1 VKQDEAGEAEAD
13 GQVARPG
20 AARDA
25 WTPGPEEDRSS
36 QAQDVAAAQLRMIL
50 DSLPIAIAYIDRD
63 ERYRL
68 ANIGFETLQE
78 RSREEILGRT
88 VREVMGDEAYR
99 ELQPRIAQT
108 LAGGE
113 SDFVR
118 QRTSQDGGTRFLHI
132 QHIPD
137 RSAEG
142 VRGYFVLIGD
152 VTAQKRAEAAMRDSE
167 ERFRSLSELSSDFYW
182 ETDEAHRFKPLAQEG
197 AAKSGAGDGALG
209 KTAWEIPSLYPPEE
223 AWRAH
228 KAKLDG
234 HLPFR
239 DFEFAR
245 QAVDGEVRWYSVSGE
260 PVFDASGDFTGYR
273 GVGRDISDR
282 KRAEQELERL
292 AHYDKLTG
300 LPNRAMLQDRLAQA
314 LLRAQR
320 SETLVAVLFLDLD
333 RFKEVNDSLGHAV
346 GDALLHEVAKRIG
359 GCLRST
365 DTVARLGGDEFTV
378 LLEGVHRVEEI
389 ERVAGKILT
398 AVARPLRLGAHELA
412 VSTSI
417 GATVYPLDDQD
428 QDTLLKNADMAMYH
442 AKQEGRNNI
451 QFFSPEMGTHS
462 ERRLD
467 LTTGLRHAL
476 ERGELSAH
484 YQPLV
489 EVKSGR
495 LVGLEA
501 LLRWENPDF
510 GRVSPAQFIPI
521 AEDTGLIVPIGE
533 WMLRAACRQ
542 MRAWRRAGCAPGYVA
557 VNLSPRQFRQQDV
570 VELVYRV
577 LREYSMPPDSLE
589 LEITESTVMQRTE
602 EAIMKMRRLRQLG
615 VRIAIDDFGT
625 GYSSLAYLQRFP
637 VHTLKVD
644 QSFVRDIRSDKDK
657 AAIVST
663 VIGLAR
669 SLKLTALAEGVET
682 REQLEFLRREGC
694 ELYQGYLYSRPLPAA
709 EIEPLLEKQAAQR
722 RPAARRP
729 RLRSGPSRRSSPAAR
744 TGRGRRRA
752 T

>member
-1 VKQDEAGEAEAD
+1 MD
-13 GQVARPG
+13 ARPG
-20 AARDA
+20 AALDA
-25 WTPGPEEDRSS
+25 DAREPEGKRSG
-36 QAQDVAAAQLRMIL
+36 QAQWRGEVGLGMIL
-50 DSLPIAIAYIDRD
+50 DSLPLAIAYIDR
-63 ERYRL
+63 EQRYL
-68 ANIGFETLQE
+68 MANVGFETLQE
-78 RSREEILGRT
+78 RSREEIIGRT
-88 VREVMGDEAYR
+88 VREVMGEEAYR
-99 ELQPRIAQT
+99 ELQPRIART

-113 SDFVR
+113 TEFVR
-118 QRTSQDGGTRFLHI
+118 QHTSQTGSTRYLHV
-132 QHIPD
+132 QHVPD

-142 VRGYFVLIGD
+142 VRGYFVLISD
-152 VTAQKRAEAAMRDSE
+152 ITAQKRAEAAMRDSE
-167 ERFRSLSELSSDFYW
+167 ERFRSLSKLGSDFYW
-182 ETDEAHRFKPLAQEG
+182 ETDESHRFRPFTQEG
-197 AAKSGAGDGALG
+197 AAKPGTWDSALG
-209 KTAWEIPSLYPPEE
+209 KTAWEIPAVYPSEDG
-223 AWRAH
+223 WRAH
-228 KAKLDG
+228 KARMDG

-245 QAVDGEVRWYSVSGE
+245 RAADGDVRWYSVSGE

-282 KRAEQELERL
+282 KHAEQELERL

-320 SETLVAVLFLDLD
+320 NETLVAVLFLDLD

-346 GDALLHEVAKRIG
+346 GDALLHEVARRIAS
-359 GCLRST
+359 CLRST

-398 AVARPLRLGAHELA
+398 AVARPLRVGAHELA

-462 ERRLD
+462 ERRMD
-467 LTTGLRHAL
+467 LTTGLRHAV

-510 GRVSPAQFIPI
+510 GKVSPAQFIPI

-533 WMLRAACRQ
+533 WMLRAVCRQ
-542 MRAWRRAGCAPGYVA
+542 MRAWRRAGRAPGYVA

-602 EAIMKMRRLRQLG
+602 EAIMKMRRLRKLG

-644 QSFVRDIRSDKDK
+644 QSFVRDIRSDKNK

-682 REQLEFLRREGC
+682 REQLEFLRGEGC

-722 RPAARRP
+722 RPAARPR

>member
-1 VKQDEAGEAEAD
+1 
-13 GQVARPG
+13 
-20 AARDA
+20 
-25 WTPGPEEDRSS
+25 
-36 QAQDVAAAQLRMIL
+36 M
-50 DSLPIAIAYIDRD
+50 
-63 ERYRL
+63 
-68 ANIGFETLQE
+68 ANVGFEALQE
-78 RSREEILGRT
+78 RSREEIIGRT
-88 VREVMGDEAYR
+88 VREVMGEEAYQQ
-99 ELQPRIAQT
+99 LQPRIAQT
-108 LAGGE
+108 FAGGE
-113 SDFVR
+113 TEFVR
-118 QRTSQDGGTRFLHI
+118 QRAGQDGGSRFLHV
-132 QHIPD
+132 QHVPD

-142 VRGYFVLIGD
+142 VRGYFVLISD
-152 VTAQKRAEAAMRDSE
+152 ITAQKHAEAAVRDSE
-167 ERFRSLSELSSDFYW
+167 ERFRSLSKLSSDFYW
-182 ETDEAHRFKPLAQEG
+182 ETDAAHRFKPFAQEG
-197 AAKSGAGDGALG
+197 AAKSGTWDRALG
-209 KTAWEIPSLYPPEE
+209 MTAWELPSLYPSEE

-228 KAKLDG
+228 KARMDG

-245 QAVDGEVRWYSVSGE
+245 QAADGAVRWYSVSGE
-260 PVFDASGDFTGYR
+260 PVFDAAGDFAGYR

-282 KRAEQELERL
+282 KRAEHELERL

-359 GCLRST
+359 SCLRST

-378 LLEGVHRVEEI
+378 LLEGVRRVEEI
-389 ERVAGKILT
+389 ERVAGKILAT
-398 AVARPLRLGAHELA
+398 VARPLRIGAHELA

-428 QDTLLKNADMAMYH
+428 QDTLLKNADMAMYQ
-442 AKQEGRNNI
+442 AKQEGRNNV

-462 ERRLD
+462 ERRMD
-467 LTTGLRHAL
+467 LTTGLRHAV

-501 LLRWENPDF
+501 LLRWDNPDF

-533 WMLRAACRQ
+533 WMLRAVCRQ

-570 VELVYRV
+570 VQLVYRV

-602 EAIMKMRRLRQLG
+602 EAIMKMRRLRHLG
-615 VRIAIDDFGT
+615 VRMAIDDFGT

-637 VHTLKVD
+637 VHTLKID
-644 QSFVRDIRSDKDK
+644 QSFVRDIRSDKDQ
-657 AAIVST
+657 AAIVTT

-682 REQLEFLRREGC
+682 REQLEFLRGEGC

-709 EIEPLLEKQAAQR
+709 EIEPLLRQHAAR
-722 RPAARRP
+722 SRPAARPRRP
-729 RLRSGPSRRSSPAAR
+729 RSAPSRRSSPAAR
-744 TGRGRRRA
+744 IGRGPRRA

>member
-1 VKQDEAGEAEAD
+1 
-13 GQVARPG
+13 
-20 AARDA
+20 
-25 WTPGPEEDRSS
+25 
-36 QAQDVAAAQLRMIL
+36 
-50 DSLPIAIAYIDRD
+50 
-63 ERYRL
+63 
-68 ANIGFETLQE
+68 
-78 RSREEILGRT
+78 
-88 VREVMGDEAYR
+88 
-99 ELQPRIAQT
+99 
-108 LAGGE
+108 
-113 SDFVR
+113 
-118 QRTSQDGGTRFLHI
+118 
-132 QHIPD
+132 
-137 RSAEG
+137 
-142 VRGYFVLIGD
+142 
-152 VTAQKRAEAAMRDSE
+152 
-167 ERFRSLSELSSDFYW
+167 
-182 ETDEAHRFKPLAQEG
+182 
-197 AAKSGAGDGALG
+197 
-209 KTAWEIPSLYPPEE
+209 
-223 AWRAH
+223 
-228 KAKLDG
+228 
-234 HLPFR
+234 
-239 DFEFAR
+239 
-245 QAVDGEVRWYSVSGE
+245 VRWYSVSGE
-260 PVFDASGDFTGYR
+260 PVFDAAGDFAGYR

-282 KRAEQELERL
+282 KRAEHELERL

-359 GCLRST
+359 SCLRST

-378 LLEGVHRVEEI
+378 LVEGVRRVEEI
-389 ERVAGKILT
+389 ERVAGKILA
-398 AVARPLRLGAHELA
+398 AVARPLRIGAHELA

-442 AKQEGRNNI
+442 AKQEGRNNV

-462 ERRLD
+462 ERRMD
-467 LTTGLRHAL
+467 LTTGLRHAV

-501 LLRWENPDF
+501 LLRWDNPDF

-533 WMLRAACRQ
+533 WMLRAVCRQ

-570 VELVYRV
+570 VQLVYRV

-602 EAIMKMRRLRQLG
+602 EAIMKMRRLRHLG
-615 VRIAIDDFGT
+615 VRMAIDDFGT

-637 VHTLKVD
+637 VHTLKID
-644 QSFVRDIRSDKDK
+644 QSFVRDIRSDKDQ
-657 AAIVST
+657 AAIVTT

-682 REQLEFLRREGC
+682 REQLEFLRGEGC

-709 EIEPLLEKQAAQR
+709 EIEPLLRQHAAR
-722 RPAARRP
+722 SRPAARPRRP
-729 RLRSGPSRRSSPAAR
+729 RSAPSRRSSPAAR
-744 TGRGRRRA
+744 TGRGPRRA